1 MRKQTKR
8 KCVGYFIASTVGIFL
23 ASMTSHTNRI
33 YLKHT
38 IQYYVGNEVVVESGN
53 GEAINGVEEE
63 EDLVR
68 QNIQQ
73 SLGIPVPVF
82 MYRPDGQKGVE
93 YSIELGNAAAAIEY
107 SYENTILNL
116 YMLNENRADISEEG
130 IHGEKIKETSIMKGT
145 IRVHIRKV
153 KGPEDKQATMLAF
166 WRYTKGYYKLSGKVD
181 EEEFLKIVKAIYY

>member
-1 MRKQTKR
+1 MKKQTKR
-8 KCVGYFIASTVGIFL
+8 KCVGYLITSVVGIFL

-38 IQYYVGNEVVVESGN
+38 IQYYVGKEVVVESGN
-53 GEAINGVEEE
+53 SEAIVGVEEE
-63 EDLVR
+63 EDLIR

-82 MYRPDGQKGVE
+82 MYRPDGQKPIE

-107 SYENTILNL
+107 PYEDAILNL

-130 IHGEKIKETSIMKGT
+130 IHGEKIKETKIMKGM
-145 IRVHIRKV
+145 IRVYVRKV
-153 KGPEDKQATMLAF
+153 KGPEDKKATMLAY
-166 WRYTKGYYKLSGKVD
+166 WRYENGYYKLSGKVD
-181 EEEFLKIVKAIYY
+181 EKEFLKIVKAIYY